1 MALEL
6 SMPLPDPLAK
16 SACIDVLNAVVEFS
30 PTIVREYCLQQAS
43 DVDDVRE
50 LFLTL
55 YFFIVFDN
63 GVWVFYFMMQDTLLL
78 NVIIEQLISDR
89 DPELG
94 GAVQLSGVLRLLID
108 PENMLAALNK
118 SEKADFLNLF
128 YKQSMS
134 LLIGMMYRVKFNF
147 RLYLM

>member
-1 MALEL
+1 M
-6 SMPLPDPLAK
+6 M
-16 SACIDVLNAVVEFS
+16 I
-30 PTIVREYCLQQAS
+30 
-43 DVDDVRE
+43 
-50 LFLTL
+50 
-55 YFFIVFDN
+55 FF
-63 GVWVFYFMMQDTLLL
+63 QDTLLL
-78 NVIIEQLISDR
+78 NVVIEQLINDR

-134 LLIGMMYRVKFNF
+134 LLIGIFNIIF
-147 RLYLM
+147 PSRTIKLFIYLLVMTITQWFKGNWYSGTTVIIMNVVRGILVIGLDLNFNWGIIY

>member
-1 MALEL
+1 MF
-6 SMPLPDPLAK
+6 K
-16 SACIDVLNAVVEFS
+16 
-30 PTIVREYCLQQAS
+30 
-43 DVDDVRE
+43 
-50 LFLTL
+50 
-55 YFFIVFDN
+55 
-63 GVWVFYFMMQDTLLL
+63 QDTLLL

-134 LLIGMMYRVKFNF
+134 LLIGNILFCYFTIIYEK
-147 RLYLM
+147 L

>member
-1 MALEL
+1 M
-6 SMPLPDPLAK
+6 
-16 SACIDVLNAVVEFS
+16 I
-30 PTIVREYCLQQAS
+30 
-43 DVDDVRE
+43 
-50 LFLTL
+50 
-55 YFFIVFDN
+55 
-63 GVWVFYFMMQDTLLL
+63 QDTLLL

-134 LLIGMMYRVKFNF
+134 LLIGM
-147 RLYLM
+147 L

>member
-1 MALEL
+1 M
-6 SMPLPDPLAK
+6 
-16 SACIDVLNAVVEFS
+16 V
-30 PTIVREYCLQQAS
+30 
-43 DVDDVRE
+43 
-50 LFLTL
+50 
-55 YFFIVFDN
+55 
-63 GVWVFYFMMQDTLLL
+63 QDTLLL

-134 LLIGMMYRVKFNF
+134 LLIGMWQLV
-147 RLYLM
+147 

>member
-1 MALEL
+1 M
-6 SMPLPDPLAK
+6 K
-16 SACIDVLNAVVEFS
+16 
-30 PTIVREYCLQQAS
+30 Y
-43 DVDDVRE
+43 
-50 LFLTL
+50 
-55 YFFIVFDN
+55 
-63 GVWVFYFMMQDTLLL
+63 GFYMVQDTLLL

-134 LLIGMMYRVKFNF
+134 LLIGMWQLV
-147 RLYLM
+147 

>member
-1 MALEL
+1 M
-6 SMPLPDPLAK
+6 
-16 SACIDVLNAVVEFS
+16 
-30 PTIVREYCLQQAS
+30 
-43 DVDDVRE
+43 
-50 LFLTL
+50 
-55 YFFIVFDN
+55 
-63 GVWVFYFMMQDTLLL
+63 LL

-134 LLIGMMYRVKFNF
+134 LLIGKIASSFHNILHITISTDDITRCGIRETAVWQNNNKF
-147 RLYLM
+147 L

>member
-1 MALEL
+1 M
-6 SMPLPDPLAK
+6 
-16 SACIDVLNAVVEFS
+16 
-30 PTIVREYCLQQAS
+30 
-43 DVDDVRE
+43 
-50 LFLTL
+50 FLL
-55 YFFIVFDN
+55 
-63 GVWVFYFMMQDTLLL
+63 QDTLLL
-78 NVIIEQLISDR
+78 NVVIEQLISDR

-134 LLIGMMYRVKFNF
+134 LLIGTVLISF
-147 RLYLM
+147 